1 MKTEFVKTAKE
12 LAYMRTSGKI
22 LAKIFQGVEK
32 MIKPGISSIE
42 VEYFVADRAKKMN
55 VGCSFKGFNGYKY
68 CSCISVNNMVVHNIP
83 SKNQFNSGDIVSID
97 IGISYKGFHSDKAI
111 TLAVGKI
118 SDKRQKLIDVGKK
131 ALYEAIKIIKPGVET
146 NKIGEVIQNVIEKNN
161 YFVIRDLAG
170 HGIGQRIHEPPTI
183 YNFKTSYVHTRL
195 QKGMCIAI
203 EPMLGEGTG
212 KIKVH
217 KNGWGIS
224 TADNSDSCHF
234 EDTIEV
240 TETGS
245 RILTR

>member
-1 MKTEFVKTAKE
+1 MKTKFIKTAKE
-12 LAYMRTSGKI
+12 LIYMRISGKI
-22 LAKIFQGVEK
+22 LAEIFKGVEK
-32 MIKPGISSIE
+32 MVKPGVSSIE
-42 VEYFVADRAKKMN
+42 IEHFIVDKAKKMN

-68 CSCISVNNMVVHNIP
+68 CSCISVNNMVVHNLP
-83 SKNQFNSGDIVSID
+83 GKNRFNSGDIVSID
-97 IGISYKGFHSDKAI
+97 IGTSYKGFHSDKAV

-118 SDKRQKLIDVGKK
+118 SSERQKLIDTGKK
-131 ALYEAIKIIKPGVET
+131 ALAEAIKIIKPGIEI
-146 NKIGEVIQNVIEKNN
+146 NKIGEKIQNVIEKNN
-161 YFVIRDLAG
+161 FFVIRDLAG

-183 YNFKTSYVHTRL
+183 YNFKTSYIHTRL

-203 EPMLGEGTG
+203 EPMLGERTG

-240 TETGS
+240 AETS
-245 RILTR
+245 ARILTR